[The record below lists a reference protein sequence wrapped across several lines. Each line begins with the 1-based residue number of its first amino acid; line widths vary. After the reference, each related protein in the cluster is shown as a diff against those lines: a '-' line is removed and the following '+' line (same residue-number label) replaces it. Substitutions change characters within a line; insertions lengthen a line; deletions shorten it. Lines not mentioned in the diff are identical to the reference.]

1 MNKQEL
7 AQTVKEMIAA
17 PSCCQELK
25 DAGQKWLDAAG
36 TENAKAAADALAKE
50 IKEDICTVDDVIG
63 FFETADAV
71 KLFGEET
78 AKNVAAHAREIN
90 GVTVPPA
97 PPDSAS
103 SKMPR
108 FSRKTSAENSVDYRL

>member
-50 IKEDICTVDDVIG
+50 IKEDICTVDDVI
-63 FFETADAV
+63 
-71 KLFGEET
+71 
-78 AKNVAAHAREIN
+78 
-90 GVTVPPA
+90 
-97 PPDSAS
+97 
-103 SKMPR
+103 
-108 FSRKTSAENSVDYRL
+108 